1 MRDYP
6 SLLDALLEDQA
17 VQSGRYKNGPYWE
30 PYAERI
36 VDRIR
41 ERGLASFRSDPVICM
56 GYGDAIKPIELERYV
71 KRGAPDAVRKAVRYV
86 DGTTVGR
93 SLARKAGQRSYARRA
108 AAFSRKAGP
117 WLDREY
123 PAGVGIPTTLHGC
136 KRIVQTPKNRI
147 SEKYL
152 RSLIWIDQYH
162 QRKEAS
168 GVETMLEIGG
178 GLGAYTHAFISFRKG
193 TRVIYV
199 DTPPVLYVAT
209 QYLKSVVPSQVVD
222 YLSMKKLQPRELKNE
237 FKRKNNEGMIWCI
250 PPWEL
255 DKFRGIGIDH
265 AFNASSF
272 QEMTEDQRD
281 YYYTFIKENS
291 KDGAVHHFFIY
302 DTNGSDALESQMKSF
317 FCFDTL
323 RDSRLDLA
331 GTSYLCWSC

>member
-1 MRDYP
+1 M
-6 SLLDALLEDQA
+6 
-17 VQSGRYKNGPYWE
+17 QSGRYKNGPYWE

-36 VDRIR
+36 VGRIR
-41 ERGLASFRSDPVICM
+41 EKGLASFRSDPVICM

-71 KRGAPDAVRKAVRYV
+71 KPGAPATVRKAVQCV
-86 DGTTVGR
+86 DGTKVGR
-93 SLARKAGQRSYARRA
+93 YLAHKAGQRSYARKA
-108 AAFSRKAGP
+108 AAFSRKARN

-123 PAGVGIPTTLHGC
+123 PGGVGIPTTLHGC
-136 KRIVQTPKNRI
+136 KRIIETPKNRI

-193 TRVIYV
+193 MRVLYV

-209 QYLKSVVPSQVVD
+209 QYLKSVVPLQIYD
-222 YLSMKKLQPRELKNE
+222 YLSIKKWHPDELKDK
-237 FKRKNNEGMIWCI
+237 FRGKNDNGMIWCI

-255 DKFRGIGIDH
+255 DKFWGIGIDH

-272 QEMTEDQRD
+272 QEMTQEQRN

-291 KDGAVHHFFIY
+291 NNRAIHNFFVY
-302 DTNGSDALESQMKSF
+302 DTIDSDTLESQMESF

-323 RDSRLDLA
+323 RDARLDLA
-331 GTSYLCWSC
+331 GTNYLCWSC